1 MKIGLKKN
9 VLISTPNDS
18 LNSVIKRMGRVSD
31 KIIEINL
38 VVDKKM
44 KLKGILNSADIIRLL
59 ANKTSMHKK
68 VKDVMIQNPIT
79 ASIFSSDDEILKIV
93 RSKVSKRT
101 EGKKDLTRFIP
112 LLDKNGIVHD
122 VMDIFSLLNRFPRKG
137 DNVEVYGLG
146 FVGLTLAVSLTGR
159 GHIVRGIDISSEL
172 IRNLN
177 KGRPNIFE
185 PLLPDMMRKA
195 IENKQLSFRTSP
207 DKEHSRVVIIS
218 VGTPIKKNGF
228 PFLKS
233 LTDVCNL
240 VGSRLLRGD
249 LVMLR
254 STVPV
259 GTTRNIVANLLKKK
273 SGLVPGEDFNL
284 AFAPERTVEGQ
295 ALKELTSLP
304 QIIGGFSKNCTERAT
319 AFWQSLTPSVVHV
332 NSLEEAEFVKLIN
345 NSYRDLSFAFAN
357 GLALMSDKINLNAYN
372 IIAAANEG
380 YPRNLIP
387 RPSPGVGGYCLTKDP
402 FIYSHFDPKSFS
414 SQLSIIGRKVN
425 LEAGKYPIKTVEKFI
440 KFLKKP
446 FSKITIMIAGLAFK
460 GLPETNDLRGSIGI
474 EIAREF
480 LKKKCKVFG
489 YDSVVDNKTME
500 SYGIHSV
507 DLIEGI
513 KKCDIFLIL
522 NNHPNNISNGLLKAA
537 EGKKRLIFD
546 GWSLLDSNDVEQRK
560 NLYYATMGYMS
571 TLIK

>member
-9 VLISTPNDS
+9 VLVSSPNDT
-18 LNSVIKRMGRVSD
+18 LNSIIKKMGKASD
-31 KIIEINL
+31 RIIEINL
-38 VVDKKM
+38 VVDKEM
-44 KLKGILNSADIIRLL
+44 KLSGILNSADIIRLL
-59 ANKTSMHKK
+59 ANKTSLDKK

-79 ASIFSSDDEILKIV
+79 ASVFSSDDEILKIV

-101 EGKKDLTRFIP
+101 AGKKDLTRFVP
-112 LLDKNGIVHD
+112 LLDKNGKVQD
-122 VMDIFSLLNRFPRKG
+122 VMDIFSLLNRFPRQG

-146 FVGLTLAVSLTGR
+146 FVGLTLAVSLAGR
-159 GHIVRGIDISSEL
+159 GHIVKGIDTNSEL

-177 KGRPNIFE
+177 KGKSSIFE
-185 PLLPDMMRKA
+185 PLLTDMMRKA
-195 IENKQLSFRTSP
+195 LENKHLSFRTIP
-207 DKEHSRVVIIS
+207 NKEHSRVVIIS
-218 VGTPIKKNGF
+218 VGTPIKKNRT
-228 PFLKS
+228 PLLKS
-233 LTDVCNL
+233 LTDVCNV
-240 VGSRLLRGD
+240 VGSRLLRSD

-259 GTTRNIVANLLKKK
+259 GVSRNVVANLLKKK

-284 AFAPERTVEGQ
+284 AFTPERTVEGQ

-304 QIIGGFSKNCTERAT
+304 QIIGGFSKNCVKRAT
-319 AFWQSLTPSVVHV
+319 AFWQTLTPSVVGV

-402 FIYSHFDPKSFS
+402 FIYSHFDSKSIS
-414 SQLSIIGRKVN
+414 SQLSIAGRKIN
-425 LEAGKYPIKTVEKFI
+425 LEAGKYPIKTVNKFI

-446 FSKITIMIAGLAFK
+446 YSKITIMIAGLSFK

-474 EIAREF
+474 EIAKKF

-489 YDSVVDNKTME
+489 YDSVVDNKTIE
-500 SYGIHSV
+500 TYGIRSV

-522 NNHPNNISNGLLKAA
+522 NNHPNNISNGMLKAA

-546 GWSLLDSNDVEQRK
+546 GWSLLDPNDVEQRK

-571 TLIK
+571 TLTK